1 MKYYEL
7 AIKSLHQRLEQL
19 EKRVEYLEDENIG
32 LSNELYEV
40 QNRLDMLSRYSYNM
54 EDFSLGDFR

>member
-19 EKRVEYLEDENIG
+19 EKRVEYLEDENIS